1 MFDALDY
8 WTNFKKTGK
17 NNGENLLEKFTF
29 SKKTRII
36 TIVIDALYLILLFS
50 TVYAVIFNNYRTL
63 KANYDNAILVIFII
77 VPFIILI
84 KKYEIKQKEAELKEI
99 LKEELSQS
107 KKQKLSRSIQQNKEI
122 IEEETEIIRLT
133 NKYTKRITTLKSVIV
148 LLVTTTI
155 IITFYFL
162 SFGSLNSSQGN
173 ISRYV
178 TYGIEQNKYFL
189 SFIFLCY
196 LVIIYNSE
204 YILFLNIFKGQYNPE
219 KLKFK
224 FHLQLFKNHKKGFKI
239 GLALVLISSSS
250 FAATGQIDGFGVQSL
265 DVSNQVDYDSV
276 LIYDLMEYN
285 GVIYALGQY
294 GIHNNKKVL
303 VNNMAMFKID
313 GKTGELFEI
322 QKLTHNNELN
332 YQGWAV
338 TKDDQGNFYYLVGY
352 IQQSSYIHLYKYNVE
367 TEVNSILIPHI
378 DRETAFAPAYF
389 ETFLVT
395 FEGGIHI
402 VSTPLTH
409 MYDFSYPTIVY
420 TYFEELDTVFYSF
433 LNYTA
438 WDLISIGNKTYTL
451 RSSSNSQYFI
461 LTEYDALYYLH
472 ASSKVETELIT
483 TYVEA
488 ESTNNEDL
496 LPNGATLFY
505 LNNKLYYRSLN
516 NLMDVSEG
524 ISSEFHPE
532 FPSFWDI
539 RVRIL
544 RGNLYH
550 ENMLI
555 TTSHSYINYFD
566 INTLELKTQ
575 QQDFRSHY
583 RTSIFSTLIISN
595 DKLVSLHSTGF
606 IDSSTIYFWYLNY
619 QIIKNKHLLILVLK
633 LIGVIVY
640 SVGSYLILTKKYSIM
655 KNIKNK

>member
-595 DKLVSLHSTGF
+595 DKLVS
-606 IDSSTIYFWYLNY
+606 
-619 QIIKNKHLLILVLK
+619 
-633 LIGVIVY
+633 
-640 SVGSYLILTKKYSIM
+640 
-655 KNIKNK
+655 